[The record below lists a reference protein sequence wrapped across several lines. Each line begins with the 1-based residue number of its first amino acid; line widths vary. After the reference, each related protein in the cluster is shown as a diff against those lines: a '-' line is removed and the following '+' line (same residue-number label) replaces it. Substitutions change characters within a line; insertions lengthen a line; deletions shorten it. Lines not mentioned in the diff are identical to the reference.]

1 MSENEVEKTQSTG
14 DQAEEPKAE
23 AKVEAKEE
31 PKAEAKEE
39 PKVEA
44 EAEVKEEAKEE
55 PKVEAKEEPKVE
67 AKEEVK
73 AEAKEEAKEEAKV
86 EAKEQP
92 AKPAAVK
99 KPKAVKAAAEEQPPA
114 EVKKEGKAVAIE
126 EIMASIKNMTVL
138 ELSHLVKALESEFG
152 VSAAAPVV
160 AAPAAAGAEAAAPA
174 EEKAEFSVILKDMG
188 ANKISVIKA
197 VRELTTLGL
206 KESKDLV
213 ESAPAPVREGVS
225 KDEAAAMKQKLEAAG
240 ATVEVT

>member
-14 DQAEEPKAE
+14 DQAEEVKAEAKEEPKAEAKEEPTVEAKEE

-39 PKVEA
+39 
-44 EAEVKEEAKEE
+44 VKT
-55 PKVEAKEEPKVE
+55 E

-73 AEAKEEAKEEAKV
+73 VEAKE

-152 VSAAAPVV
+152 VSATAPVV
-160 AAPAAAGAEAAAPA
+160 AAPVAAGAEAAAPA

-213 ESAPAPVREGVS
+213 ESAPAPVKEGVG